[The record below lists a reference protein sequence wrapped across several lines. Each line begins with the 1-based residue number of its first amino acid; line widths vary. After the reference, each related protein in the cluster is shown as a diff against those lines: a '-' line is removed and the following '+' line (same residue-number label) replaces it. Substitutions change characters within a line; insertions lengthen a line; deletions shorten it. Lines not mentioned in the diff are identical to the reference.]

1 MTYYCGRIMSIAT
14 ENSGAGAQGSFRSL
28 RGNRDFTLLAG
39 GQGLSWTGDAFQA
52 IALSVAVITTGGTVG
67 DLGFAL
73 ASAVVARLLCTLVG
87 GVWADRIRPQ
97 PIMITADLIRA
108 AAIAGQV
115 ALFGTG
121 HYSLPLLCLLT
132 FVVGG
137 AGAFF
142 FPAMQSLKPTLVP
155 PEQRQAANAVLS
167 MLQTGASMIG
177 PAVAGVVIAIF
188 GSQVGFVLNAVTF
201 LVSAAT
207 VAPIRAV
214 APRAHRV
221 GFVHELR
228 CGWSAVRERSWLLWG
243 VVAAG
248 VYHVANGVVLIT
260 VNVIALRDLGGP
272 TALGFVSTAEGLG
285 GVIGSA
291 VALRARPRRP
301 LVAGFLALGL
311 MPVWVVSYV
320 WPGVLTGVLLGA
332 LVGYSGLMFFSVC
345 WETALQDNVPHH
357 LLARVSSWDI
367 VTSFIGLP
375 IGQAL
380 AGPLGDRFGSHPV
393 LVVCAFVILAAG
405 VAPLLARGTRRLGR
419 SGPEADDPHR
429 TATLGT

>member
-1 MTYYCGRIMSIAT
+1 MSTAT
-14 ENSGAGAQGSFRSL
+14 TPPARSGFIKTL
-28 RGNRDFTLLAG
+28 RGNRDFALLAG

-52 IALSVAVITTGGTVG
+52 IALSVAVITSGGSVG
-67 DLGFAL
+67 DLGLAL
-73 ASAVVARLLCTLVG
+73 ASTVVARLLCTLVG

-97 PIMITADLIRA
+97 PIMIAADLVRA
-108 AAIAGQV
+108 AAVVGQV
-115 ALFGTG
+115 VLFGTG
-121 HYSLPLLCLLT
+121 RYSLPLLCLLT

-142 FPAMQSLKPTLVP
+142 YPAMQSLKPTLVP
-155 PEQRQAANAVLS
+155 PAQRQAANSALS

-177 PAVAGVVIAIF
+177 PAVAGVVIAALGSSIGF
-188 GSQVGFVLNAVTF
+188 GLNAATF

-207 VAPIRAV
+207 IAPIRAV

-221 GFVHELR
+221 GFVHDLR
-228 CGWSAVRERSWLLWG
+228 TGWSAVRGRSWLLWG
-243 VVAAG
+243 IIAAG
-248 VYHVANGVVLIT
+248 VYHVANGVILIT
-260 VNVIALRDLGGP
+260 VNVIALRELGGP
-272 TALGFVSTAEGLG
+272 RALGFVSAAAGLG

-291 VALRARPRRP
+291 IALRARPRRP

-320 WPGVLTGVLLGA
+320 WPGILSGVLLGA
-332 LVGYSGLMFFSVC
+332 LIGYSGLMFFAVS

-393 LVVCAFVILAAG
+393 LLVCAVVILGAG
-405 VAPLLARGTRRLGR
+405 VAPLLARGTRQLGR
-419 SGPEADDPHR
+419 AHAADQPPA
-429 TATLGT
+429 TADAT